1 MRPSPATIIACAALL
16 VSLSGN
22 AAAFNGLITSKNI
35 KDGTIQLVDLS
46 PAARNA
52 LQGQRGPRGL
62 SGPRGQQGPAG
73 PGSNTTSTST
83 LARRVTQLES
93 FRLNLC
99 ISGVISDVRLNEV
112 DEGYSLSMRRNSA
125 CI

>member
-1 MRPSPATIIACAALL
+1 MRPSPATVIACAALL

-22 AAAFNGLITSKNI
+22 AAAFSGLITGKNI

-46 PAARNA
+46 PSARKA
-52 LQGQRGPRGL
+52 LEGQRGPRGL
-62 SGPRGQQGPAG
+62 EGSRGRRGPAG
-73 PGSNTTSTST
+73 PAGGTGSSSV
-83 LARRVTQLES
+83 LARRLTALES

-99 ISGVISDVRLNEV
+99 LGGVLSNVTLNTANA
-112 DEGYSLSMRRNSA
+112 GYSLSMSRNSA